1 MNKWYT
7 STVRDHQVAERIKG
21 SLAVYAEAGLDPQ
34 SGVFR
39 GFKPGKHRC
48 ICPACRAHR
57 LDKLTNRINKE
68 NGYA

>member
-1 MNKWYT
+1 
-7 STVRDHQVAERIKG
+7 
-21 SLAVYAEAGLDPQ
+21 VYAEAGLDPQ